1 MKIKVLIVDDSAVIR
16 SLLQHFISSEPDM
29 EVVGTAPDPYV
40 ARQLLVELKPDVM
53 TLDIEMPRMD
63 GVTFLEKVMQHF
75 PIRTVIVSS
84 LSTKG
89 SQLSL
94 RALEAGAIDVIEKPA
109 IDVKKGMDELRTQ
122 LVQRLRVAAK
132 AHLIPRLKIKP
143 PTATPNSISTG
154 SRTALEKTTHQIL
167 AIAASTGGTEA
178 LKAVL
183 TEMPHDIPGTVI
195 VQHMPP
201 VFTAQFARTL
211 STVCRFE
218 VREAKDGDRV
228 IPGLALLAPGNFH
241 MELHRS
247 GAYYYVKLNQE
258 APEHSVRPA
267 ADVLFRSVAKYAG
280 ANAVGLVLT
289 GMGKDGAAGLLA
301 MKNAGATT
309 YCQDEKSSV
318 VWGMPKAAY
327 EIGAVK
333 EMLPLGK
340 LAGALITELK
350 KRDIAA
356 A

>member
-40 ARQLLVELKPDVM
+40 ARQLLVDLKPDVM

-109 IDVKKGMDELRTQ
+109 IDVKKGMDELRSQ
-122 LVQRLRVAAK
+122 LVQRLRIAAK
-132 AHLIPRLKIKP
+132 AHLVPRLKIKP
-143 PTATPNSISTG
+143 PTATPNSISS

-228 IPGLALLAPGNFH
+228 LPGLALLAPGNFH

-333 EMLPLGK
+333 EMLPLNK
-340 LAGALITELK
+340 IAGALITELK